1 MHNVELLAS
10 AKDLSSLKIALEN
23 GADAVYIGGDS
34 FGIDAIN
41 ESFSSQDLE
50 NGVKFAHE
58 RGKKVYVA
66 VNVMPHNED
75 FQNLKDYLLNLQKLN
90 IDGIIVSDPGVLSI
104 VKETVPSIN
113 IHMGQQ
119 ANVTNFNS
127 ANFWYEQGVK
137 RIIITSELSI
147 EEISTIRAKTP
158 LDMEIEAF
166 VHGPICISYSGRKL
180 ISSYL
185 NGKDNTTYEKD
196 CKRYN
201 LLEEKRPGE
210 YYPVYED
217 EKGTFFFNS
226 KDLCMLRYIPDFVK
240 SGVTSLKIDGR
251 LQSEEYLQ
259 TVIKIYREALDE
271 FYKNPETWEFNEK
284 WLEEIK
290 AKSHRPLTNGF
301 YTGQAMPEDFE

>member
-1 MHNVELLAS
+1 MFFFFRVN
-10 AKDLSSLKIALEN
+10 
-23 GADAVYIGGDS
+23 
-34 FGIDAIN
+34 
-41 ESFSSQDLE
+41 
-50 NGVKFAHE
+50 
-58 RGKKVYVA
+58 RG
-66 VNVMPHNED
+66 
-75 FQNLKDYLLNLQKLN
+75 
-90 IDGIIVSDPGVLSI
+90 
-104 VKETVPSIN
+104 
-113 IHMGQQ
+113 
-119 ANVTNFNS
+119 
-127 ANFWYEQGVK
+127 
-137 RIIITSELSI
+137 
-147 EEISTIRAKTP
+147 
-158 LDMEIEAF
+158 
-166 VHGPICISYSGRKL
+166 
-180 ISSYL
+180 
-185 NGKDNTTYEKD
+185 NTTYEKD

>member
-10 AKDLSSLKIALEN
+10 AKDLSSLKIALEY

-41 ESFSSQDLE
+41 ESFSSEDLE

-127 ANFWYEQGVK
+127 ANFWYGQGVK

-185 NGKDNTTYEKD
+185 NGKDNTKYEKD

>member
-41 ESFSSQDLE
+41 ESFSSEDLE

-104 VKETVPSIN
+104 VKETVPSIK

-127 ANFWYEQGVK
+127 ANFWYGQGVK

-185 NGKDNTTYEKD
+185 NGKDNITYEKD

-271 FYKNPETWEFNEK
+271 FYKNPETWEFNKK

>member
-41 ESFSSQDLE
+41 ESFSSEDLE

-75 FQNLKDYLLNLQKLN
+75 FQNLKDYLLNLQNLN

-104 VKETVPSIN
+104 VKETVPSIK

-127 ANFWYEQGVK
+127 ANFWYGQGVK

-147 EEISTIRAKTP
+147 EEISAIRAKTP

-185 NGKDNTTYEKD
+185 NGKDNITYEKD